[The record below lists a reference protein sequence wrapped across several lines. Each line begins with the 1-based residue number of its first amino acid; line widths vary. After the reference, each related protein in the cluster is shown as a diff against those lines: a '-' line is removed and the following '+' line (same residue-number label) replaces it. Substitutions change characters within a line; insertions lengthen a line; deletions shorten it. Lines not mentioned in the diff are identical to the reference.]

1 MMSAATK
8 RATTYRVQVLDRA
21 FTILNALAEDGPE
34 LGLTELSGRL
44 RLHKSTVHRLLMILE
59 QNRYVEK
66 NPSSAQYR
74 LGWKLFEL
82 GMQAVAR
89 RDLFQL
95 APPVVE
101 WLMAET
107 GETAHLGILREG
119 EVVSV
124 VNAESQQTV
133 RTPSTVGRRAP
144 VHCTSLGKAI
154 LAFLPRP
161 QVAEF
166 VRTYGLRSY
175 TRNTITR
182 LSLLESE
189 LRRTR
194 ELGYAVDDE
203 EREDG
208 LRCIGAPVRDHT
220 GRVVAAIS
228 IAGPAFRV
236 GQDRLPAL
244 AAAVMSAAARLSASL
259 GYQQAK
265 GAPPAPLL
273 KGEPDETATPTRLS
287 KNNRLRPGSRLA
299 AARRGP
305 SALRQEDDRHSGRR
319 HLVRR

>member
-1 MMSAATK
+1 MTAAAK
-8 RATTYRVQVLDRA
+8 HATAYRVQVLDRA

-44 RLHKSTVHRLLMILE
+44 RLHKSTVHRLLMMLE

-95 APPVVE
+95 APPIVE

-144 VHCTSLGKAI
+144 AHCTSVGKAI
-154 LAFLPRP
+154 LAFLPRQ
-161 QVAEF
+161 QVVEF
-166 VRTYGLRSY
+166 VRTHGLRSY

-220 GRVVAAIS
+220 GRIVAAIS

-244 AAAVMSAAARLSASL
+244 AASVMSGAARLSASL
-259 GYQQAK
+259 GYQQGK

-273 KGEPDETATPTRLS
+273 KGV
-287 KNNRLRPGSRLA
+287 SR
-299 AARRGP
+299 
-305 SALRQEDDRHSGRR
+305 
-319 HLVRR
+319 

>member
-1 MMSAATK
+1 MQVLITAAAK
-8 RATTYRVQVLDRA
+8 HAIAYRVQVLDRA
-21 FTILNALAEDGPE
+21 FTILDVLAENGSE
-34 LGLTELSGRL
+34 LGLAELSGKL
-44 RLHKSTVHRLLMILE
+44 GLHKSTVHRLLMVLE
-59 QNRYVEK
+59 RNRYVEK
-66 NPSSAQYR
+66 HPSSAKYR

-107 GETAHLGILREG
+107 GETAHFGILREG
-119 EVVSV
+119 EVISV

-144 VHCTSLGKAI
+144 AHCTSLGKAI
-154 LAFLPRP
+154 LASLPRQ
-161 QVAEF
+161 QVLEF
-166 VRTYGLRSY
+166 VRTHGFRSY

-194 ELGYAVDDE
+194 ERGYAVDDE

-208 LRCIGAPVRDHT
+208 LRCIGAPVLDHT

-244 AAAVMSAAARLSASL
+244 AASVMSAAARLSASL

-265 GAPPAPLL
+265 AAHPAPFP
-273 KGEPDETATPTRLS
+273 KGV
-287 KNNRLRPGSRLA
+287 SR
-299 AARRGP
+299 
-305 SALRQEDDRHSGRR
+305 
-319 HLVRR
+319 